1 MQIREFGIDEIKPY
15 EKNPRKNEDSVK
27 FVANSI
33 KEFGFK
39 VPIVIDADN
48 VIVAGHTRWKA
59 AKQLGLEKV
68 PCIKADDL
76 SPAQIKAFR
85 LADNKV
91 GEFSQWD
98 MDLLGD
104 ELKDLGDV
112 FDMGDFGFFDPMDDD
127 APTGDDDDFDPDKAA
142 EDIENPVSQPG
153 DLWLLGRHRL
163 ICGDSCDEAT
173 IKRLCGDEAID
184 LYLTDP
190 PYNVAYKGGT
200 DKKLT
205 IENDNMDSA
214 SFLAFLTDAYAAADS
229 VLKPGCAFY
238 IWHASCEVFNF
249 YQAIMNIPGWMAKQ
263 YLLWVKDSF
272 TLGRQDYQWKHEP
285 CQPAGTK
292 VVTPTG
298 IVNIEDLKD
307 GDVVV
312 SYDSYSGLV
321 KGTKNGGYKVK
332 TAKRKYEGT
341 LYGVRCNG
349 METWATDNHK
359 FTVRFNSGA
368 KKNFCTYLMKRGT
381 RWRVGV
387 TVCYDA
393 RQFGL
398 KTRFKQENAD
408 AAWIIA
414 VHESKEKAQIMEQL
428 VAVKYGLPYT
438 VWELDRGQKVP
449 TSKRKYEDIDWLYDN
464 LDPLRMELGARQLLE
479 DYGRSIRYPLL
490 TREICRD
497 KFSTRVTATVAACN
511 LIPGLMQVPVST
523 EYDYS
528 TNKNFKW
535 VEIDEIARKQYCDWV
550 YSLDVEKYQ
559 HYIADGIVVH
569 NCIYGW
575 KDGAAH
581 YFVDDRKQS
590 TILEFDKPKRNG
602 EHPTMKP
609 VELFEKLVEN
619 SSRPGE
625 NVLDSFG
632 GSGTTMVACE
642 KLGRKA
648 FLCELDPKY
657 ADVIVK
663 RYINLHGNS
672 KDVRLLKPDGTEVPY
687 DEIAK

>member
-1 MQIREFGIDEIKPY
+1 MEIREFGIDEIKPY
-15 EKNPRKNEDSVK
+15 EKNPRKNEDSVR

-33 KEFGFK
+33 KEFGFN

-68 PCIKADDL
+68 PCIKKDDL

-163 ICGDSCDEAT
+163 MCGDSCDEAT

-200 DKKLT
+200 GLT

-238 IWHASCEVFNF
+238 IWHASCEVGNF
-249 YQAIMNIPGWMAKQ
+249 YQAMLNIPGWMPKQ

-285 CQPAGTK
+285 C
-292 VVTPTG
+292 
-298 IVNIEDLKD
+298 
-307 GDVVV
+307 
-312 SYDSYSGLV
+312 
-321 KGTKNGGYKVK
+321 
-332 TAKRKYEGT
+332 
-341 LYGVRCNG
+341 
-349 METWATDNHK
+349 W
-359 FTVRFNSGA
+359 
-368 KKNFCTYLMKRGT
+368 
-381 RWRVGV
+381 
-387 TVCYDA
+387 
-393 RQFGL
+393 
-398 KTRFKQENAD
+398 
-408 AAWIIA
+408 
-414 VHESKEKAQIMEQL
+414 
-428 VAVKYGLPYT
+428 
-438 VWELDRGQKVP
+438 
-449 TSKRKYEDIDWLYDN
+449 
-464 LDPLRMELGARQLLE
+464 
-479 DYGRSIRYPLL
+479 
-490 TREICRD
+490 
-497 KFSTRVTATVAACN
+497 
-511 LIPGLMQVPVST
+511 
-523 EYDYS
+523 
-528 TNKNFKW
+528 
-535 VEIDEIARKQYCDWV
+535 
-550 YSLDVEKYQ
+550 
-559 HYIADGIVVH
+559 
-569 NCIYGW
+569 YGW

-590 TILEFDKPKRNG
+590 TVLEFDKPKRNG

-648 FLCELDPKY
+648 FLCELSEKY
-657 ADVIVK
+657 ADVIVR

>member
-1 MQIREFGIDEIKPY
+1 MEIREFGIDEIKPY

-142 EDIENPVSQPG
+142 EDVENPVSQPG

-163 ICGDSCDEAT
+163 IVGDSCDEAT

-200 DKKLT
+200 GLT

-238 IWHASCEVFNF
+238 IWHASCEVGNF
-249 YQAIMNIPGWMAKQ
+249 YQAMLNIPGWMPKQ

-285 CQPAGTK
+285 C
-292 VVTPTG
+292 
-298 IVNIEDLKD
+298 
-307 GDVVV
+307 
-312 SYDSYSGLV
+312 
-321 KGTKNGGYKVK
+321 
-332 TAKRKYEGT
+332 
-341 LYGVRCNG
+341 
-349 METWATDNHK
+349 W
-359 FTVRFNSGA
+359 
-368 KKNFCTYLMKRGT
+368 
-381 RWRVGV
+381 
-387 TVCYDA
+387 
-393 RQFGL
+393 
-398 KTRFKQENAD
+398 
-408 AAWIIA
+408 
-414 VHESKEKAQIMEQL
+414 
-428 VAVKYGLPYT
+428 
-438 VWELDRGQKVP
+438 
-449 TSKRKYEDIDWLYDN
+449 
-464 LDPLRMELGARQLLE
+464 
-479 DYGRSIRYPLL
+479 
-490 TREICRD
+490 
-497 KFSTRVTATVAACN
+497 
-511 LIPGLMQVPVST
+511 
-523 EYDYS
+523 
-528 TNKNFKW
+528 
-535 VEIDEIARKQYCDWV
+535 
-550 YSLDVEKYQ
+550 
-559 HYIADGIVVH
+559 
-569 NCIYGW
+569 YGW

-590 TILEFDKPKRNG
+590 TVLEFDKPKRNG

>member
-1 MQIREFGIDEIKPY
+1 MEFREFGIDEIKPY

-33 KEFGFK
+33 KEFGFN

-48 VIVAGHTRWKA
+48 VIVSGHTRWKA

-68 PCIKADDL
+68 PCIKKDDL

-112 FDMGDFGFFDPMDDD
+112 FDMGDFGFFDPIADD
-127 APTGDDDDFDPDKAA
+127 APTGDDDDFDPDK
-142 EDIENPVSQPG
+142 ELDNIDNPVSQLG

-163 ICGDSCDEAT
+163 ICGDSCEEAT
-173 IKRLCGDEAID
+173 IQRLCGDSQID

-200 DKKLT
+200 GLT

-229 VLKPGCAFY
+229 VMKPGCAFY
-238 IWHASCEVFNF
+238 IWHASCEVGNF
-249 YQAIMNIPGWMAKQ
+249 YQAMLNIPGWMPKQ

-285 CQPAGTK
+285 C
-292 VVTPTG
+292 
-298 IVNIEDLKD
+298 
-307 GDVVV
+307 
-312 SYDSYSGLV
+312 
-321 KGTKNGGYKVK
+321 
-332 TAKRKYEGT
+332 
-341 LYGVRCNG
+341 
-349 METWATDNHK
+349 W
-359 FTVRFNSGA
+359 
-368 KKNFCTYLMKRGT
+368 
-381 RWRVGV
+381 
-387 TVCYDA
+387 
-393 RQFGL
+393 
-398 KTRFKQENAD
+398 
-408 AAWIIA
+408 
-414 VHESKEKAQIMEQL
+414 
-428 VAVKYGLPYT
+428 
-438 VWELDRGQKVP
+438 
-449 TSKRKYEDIDWLYDN
+449 
-464 LDPLRMELGARQLLE
+464 
-479 DYGRSIRYPLL
+479 
-490 TREICRD
+490 
-497 KFSTRVTATVAACN
+497 
-511 LIPGLMQVPVST
+511 
-523 EYDYS
+523 
-528 TNKNFKW
+528 
-535 VEIDEIARKQYCDWV
+535 
-550 YSLDVEKYQ
+550 
-559 HYIADGIVVH
+559 
-569 NCIYGW
+569 YGW

-590 TILEFDKPKRNG
+590 TVLEFDKPKRNG

-625 NVLDSFG
+625 NVMDSFG

-657 ADVIVK
+657 ADVIVR

>member
-1 MQIREFGIDEIKPY
+1 MEIREFGIDEIKPY

-76 SPAQIKAFR
+76 SPAKIKAFR

-127 APTGDDDDFDPDKAA
+127 DDFDPDKAA

-153 DLWLLGRHRL
+153 DLWFLGRHRL
-163 ICGDSCDEAT
+163 MCGDSCDEAT
-173 IKRLCGDEAID
+173 INRLCGDNLID

-200 DKKLT
+200 EQKLT

-229 VLKPGCAFY
+229 VMKPGCAFY
-238 IWHASCEVFNF
+238 IWHASSEVGNF
-249 YQAIMNIPGWMAKQ
+249 YQAMLNIPGWMPKQ

-285 CQPAGTK
+285 C
-292 VVTPTG
+292 
-298 IVNIEDLKD
+298 
-307 GDVVV
+307 
-312 SYDSYSGLV
+312 
-321 KGTKNGGYKVK
+321 
-332 TAKRKYEGT
+332 
-341 LYGVRCNG
+341 
-349 METWATDNHK
+349 W
-359 FTVRFNSGA
+359 
-368 KKNFCTYLMKRGT
+368 
-381 RWRVGV
+381 
-387 TVCYDA
+387 
-393 RQFGL
+393 
-398 KTRFKQENAD
+398 
-408 AAWIIA
+408 
-414 VHESKEKAQIMEQL
+414 
-428 VAVKYGLPYT
+428 
-438 VWELDRGQKVP
+438 
-449 TSKRKYEDIDWLYDN
+449 
-464 LDPLRMELGARQLLE
+464 
-479 DYGRSIRYPLL
+479 
-490 TREICRD
+490 
-497 KFSTRVTATVAACN
+497 
-511 LIPGLMQVPVST
+511 
-523 EYDYS
+523 
-528 TNKNFKW
+528 
-535 VEIDEIARKQYCDWV
+535 
-550 YSLDVEKYQ
+550 
-559 HYIADGIVVH
+559 
-569 NCIYGW
+569 YGW

-648 FLCELDPKY
+648 FLCELSEKY

>member
-1 MQIREFGIDEIKPY
+1 MEIREFGIDEIKPY

-142 EDIENPVSQPG
+142 EEIENPVSQPG

-163 ICGDSCDEAT
+163 MCGDSCDEAT

-200 DKKLT
+200 GLT

-238 IWHASCEVFNF
+238 IWHASCEVGNF
-249 YQAIMNIPGWMAKQ
+249 YQAMLNIPGWMPKQ

-285 CQPAGTK
+285 C
-292 VVTPTG
+292 
-298 IVNIEDLKD
+298 
-307 GDVVV
+307 
-312 SYDSYSGLV
+312 
-321 KGTKNGGYKVK
+321 
-332 TAKRKYEGT
+332 
-341 LYGVRCNG
+341 
-349 METWATDNHK
+349 W
-359 FTVRFNSGA
+359 
-368 KKNFCTYLMKRGT
+368 
-381 RWRVGV
+381 
-387 TVCYDA
+387 
-393 RQFGL
+393 
-398 KTRFKQENAD
+398 
-408 AAWIIA
+408 
-414 VHESKEKAQIMEQL
+414 
-428 VAVKYGLPYT
+428 
-438 VWELDRGQKVP
+438 
-449 TSKRKYEDIDWLYDN
+449 
-464 LDPLRMELGARQLLE
+464 
-479 DYGRSIRYPLL
+479 
-490 TREICRD
+490 
-497 KFSTRVTATVAACN
+497 
-511 LIPGLMQVPVST
+511 
-523 EYDYS
+523 
-528 TNKNFKW
+528 
-535 VEIDEIARKQYCDWV
+535 
-550 YSLDVEKYQ
+550 
-559 HYIADGIVVH
+559 
-569 NCIYGW
+569 YGW

-590 TILEFDKPKRNG
+590 TVLEFDKPKRNG

-687 DEIAK
+687 DEIVKG

>member
-1 MQIREFGIDEIKPY
+1 MEIREFGIDEIKPY

-33 KEFGFK
+33 KEFGFN

-48 VIVAGHTRWKA
+48 VIVAGHTHWKA

-68 PCIKADDL
+68 PCIKKDDL

-98 MDLLGD
+98 MELLGD

-112 FDMGDFGFFDPMDDD
+112 FDMGDFGFFDTIEDD
-127 APTGDDDDFDPDKAA
+127 APTGDDDDFDPDEEA
-142 EDIENPVSQPG
+142 EKIENPVSQPG

-173 IKRLCGDEAID
+173 IKRLCGDEVID

-200 DKKLT
+200 GLT

-229 VLKPGCAFY
+229 VMKPGCAFY
-238 IWHASCEVFNF
+238 IWHASCEVGNF
-249 YQAIMNIPGWMAKQ
+249 YQAMLNIPGWMPKQ

-285 CQPAGTK
+285 C
-292 VVTPTG
+292 
-298 IVNIEDLKD
+298 
-307 GDVVV
+307 
-312 SYDSYSGLV
+312 
-321 KGTKNGGYKVK
+321 
-332 TAKRKYEGT
+332 
-341 LYGVRCNG
+341 
-349 METWATDNHK
+349 W
-359 FTVRFNSGA
+359 
-368 KKNFCTYLMKRGT
+368 
-381 RWRVGV
+381 
-387 TVCYDA
+387 
-393 RQFGL
+393 
-398 KTRFKQENAD
+398 
-408 AAWIIA
+408 
-414 VHESKEKAQIMEQL
+414 
-428 VAVKYGLPYT
+428 
-438 VWELDRGQKVP
+438 
-449 TSKRKYEDIDWLYDN
+449 
-464 LDPLRMELGARQLLE
+464 
-479 DYGRSIRYPLL
+479 
-490 TREICRD
+490 
-497 KFSTRVTATVAACN
+497 
-511 LIPGLMQVPVST
+511 
-523 EYDYS
+523 
-528 TNKNFKW
+528 
-535 VEIDEIARKQYCDWV
+535 
-550 YSLDVEKYQ
+550 
-559 HYIADGIVVH
+559 
-569 NCIYGW
+569 YGW

-590 TILEFDKPKRNG
+590 TVLEFDKPKRNG

-619 SSRPGE
+619 SSRTGE

-648 FLCELDPKY
+648 FLCELSEKY

>member
-1 MQIREFGIDEIKPY
+1 MEIREFGIDEIKPY

-112 FDMGDFGFFDPMDDD
+112 FDMGDFGFFNPMDDD

-142 EDIENPVSQPG
+142 EDIETPVSQPG

-163 ICGDSCDEAT
+163 MCGDSCDEAT

-200 DKKLT
+200 GLT

-229 VLKPGCAFY
+229 VLKPGGAFY
-238 IWHASCEVFNF
+238 IWHASCEVGNF
-249 YQAIMNIPGWMAKQ
+249 YQAMLNIPGWMPKQ

-285 CQPAGTK
+285 C
-292 VVTPTG
+292 
-298 IVNIEDLKD
+298 
-307 GDVVV
+307 
-312 SYDSYSGLV
+312 
-321 KGTKNGGYKVK
+321 
-332 TAKRKYEGT
+332 
-341 LYGVRCNG
+341 
-349 METWATDNHK
+349 W
-359 FTVRFNSGA
+359 
-368 KKNFCTYLMKRGT
+368 
-381 RWRVGV
+381 
-387 TVCYDA
+387 
-393 RQFGL
+393 
-398 KTRFKQENAD
+398 
-408 AAWIIA
+408 
-414 VHESKEKAQIMEQL
+414 
-428 VAVKYGLPYT
+428 
-438 VWELDRGQKVP
+438 
-449 TSKRKYEDIDWLYDN
+449 
-464 LDPLRMELGARQLLE
+464 
-479 DYGRSIRYPLL
+479 
-490 TREICRD
+490 
-497 KFSTRVTATVAACN
+497 
-511 LIPGLMQVPVST
+511 
-523 EYDYS
+523 
-528 TNKNFKW
+528 
-535 VEIDEIARKQYCDWV
+535 
-550 YSLDVEKYQ
+550 
-559 HYIADGIVVH
+559 
-569 NCIYGW
+569 YGW

-590 TILEFDKPKRNG
+590 TVLEFDKPKRNG

-687 DEIAK
+687 DETSSA

>member
-1 MQIREFGIDEIKPY
+1 MEIREFGIDEIKPY

-33 KEFGFK
+33 KEFGFN

-68 PCIKADDL
+68 PCIKKDDL

-98 MDLLGD
+98 MELLGD

-112 FDMGDFGFFDPMDDD
+112 FDMGDFGFFDPMMDDD
-127 APTGDDDDFDPDKAA
+127 APTGDDDDFDVDKAA
-142 EDIENPVSQPG
+142 EEIENPVSQPG

-200 DKKLT
+200 GLT

-238 IWHASCEVFNF
+238 IWHDSWQVGNF
-249 YQAIMNIPGWMAKQ
+249 YNAMLNIPGWMPKQ

-285 CQPAGTK
+285 C
-292 VVTPTG
+292 
-298 IVNIEDLKD
+298 
-307 GDVVV
+307 
-312 SYDSYSGLV
+312 
-321 KGTKNGGYKVK
+321 
-332 TAKRKYEGT
+332 
-341 LYGVRCNG
+341 
-349 METWATDNHK
+349 W
-359 FTVRFNSGA
+359 
-368 KKNFCTYLMKRGT
+368 
-381 RWRVGV
+381 
-387 TVCYDA
+387 
-393 RQFGL
+393 
-398 KTRFKQENAD
+398 
-408 AAWIIA
+408 
-414 VHESKEKAQIMEQL
+414 
-428 VAVKYGLPYT
+428 
-438 VWELDRGQKVP
+438 
-449 TSKRKYEDIDWLYDN
+449 
-464 LDPLRMELGARQLLE
+464 
-479 DYGRSIRYPLL
+479 
-490 TREICRD
+490 
-497 KFSTRVTATVAACN
+497 
-511 LIPGLMQVPVST
+511 
-523 EYDYS
+523 
-528 TNKNFKW
+528 
-535 VEIDEIARKQYCDWV
+535 
-550 YSLDVEKYQ
+550 
-559 HYIADGIVVH
+559 
-569 NCIYGW
+569 YGW

-657 ADVIVK
+657 ADVIVR

>member
-1 MQIREFGIDEIKPY
+1 MEIQEFGIDEIKPY

-33 KEFGFK
+33 KEFGFN

-68 PCIKADDL
+68 PCIKKDDL
-76 SPAQIKAFR
+76 TPAQIKAFR

-98 MDLLGD
+98 MELLGD

-153 DLWLLGRHRL
+153 DIWLLGRHRL
-163 ICGDSCDEAT
+163 ICGDSCDEET
-173 IKRLCGDEAID
+173 IKRLCGDNEID

-200 DKKLT
+200 DQKLT

-229 VLKPGCAFY
+229 VMKAGCPFY
-238 IWHASCEVFNF
+238 IWHASCEVGNF
-249 YQAIMNIPGWMAKQ
+249 YQAMLNIPGWMPKQ

-285 CQPAGTK
+285 C
-292 VVTPTG
+292 
-298 IVNIEDLKD
+298 
-307 GDVVV
+307 
-312 SYDSYSGLV
+312 
-321 KGTKNGGYKVK
+321 
-332 TAKRKYEGT
+332 
-341 LYGVRCNG
+341 
-349 METWATDNHK
+349 W
-359 FTVRFNSGA
+359 
-368 KKNFCTYLMKRGT
+368 
-381 RWRVGV
+381 
-387 TVCYDA
+387 
-393 RQFGL
+393 
-398 KTRFKQENAD
+398 
-408 AAWIIA
+408 
-414 VHESKEKAQIMEQL
+414 
-428 VAVKYGLPYT
+428 
-438 VWELDRGQKVP
+438 
-449 TSKRKYEDIDWLYDN
+449 
-464 LDPLRMELGARQLLE
+464 
-479 DYGRSIRYPLL
+479 
-490 TREICRD
+490 
-497 KFSTRVTATVAACN
+497 
-511 LIPGLMQVPVST
+511 
-523 EYDYS
+523 
-528 TNKNFKW
+528 
-535 VEIDEIARKQYCDWV
+535 
-550 YSLDVEKYQ
+550 
-559 HYIADGIVVH
+559 
-569 NCIYGW
+569 YGW

-590 TILEFDKPKRNG
+590 TVLEFDKPKRNG

-648 FLCELDPKY
+648 FLSELDPKY
-657 ADVIVK
+657 ADVIVR

>member
-1 MQIREFGIDEIKPY
+1 MEIREFGIDEIKPY

-112 FDMGDFGFFDPMDDD
+112 FDMGDFGFFDPIDDD

-163 ICGDSCDEAT
+163 MCGDSCDEAT

-190 PYNVAYKGGT
+190 PYNVAYKGGIG
-200 DKKLT
+200 LT

-229 VLKPGCAFY
+229 VLKPGCVFY
-238 IWHASCEVFNF
+238 IWHASCEVGNF
-249 YQAIMNIPGWMAKQ
+249 YQAMLNIPGWMPKQ

-285 CQPAGTK
+285 C
-292 VVTPTG
+292 
-298 IVNIEDLKD
+298 
-307 GDVVV
+307 
-312 SYDSYSGLV
+312 
-321 KGTKNGGYKVK
+321 
-332 TAKRKYEGT
+332 
-341 LYGVRCNG
+341 
-349 METWATDNHK
+349 W
-359 FTVRFNSGA
+359 
-368 KKNFCTYLMKRGT
+368 
-381 RWRVGV
+381 
-387 TVCYDA
+387 
-393 RQFGL
+393 
-398 KTRFKQENAD
+398 
-408 AAWIIA
+408 
-414 VHESKEKAQIMEQL
+414 
-428 VAVKYGLPYT
+428 
-438 VWELDRGQKVP
+438 
-449 TSKRKYEDIDWLYDN
+449 
-464 LDPLRMELGARQLLE
+464 
-479 DYGRSIRYPLL
+479 
-490 TREICRD
+490 
-497 KFSTRVTATVAACN
+497 
-511 LIPGLMQVPVST
+511 
-523 EYDYS
+523 
-528 TNKNFKW
+528 
-535 VEIDEIARKQYCDWV
+535 
-550 YSLDVEKYQ
+550 
-559 HYIADGIVVH
+559 
-569 NCIYGW
+569 YGW

-590 TILEFDKPKRNG
+590 TVLEFDKPKRNG

-663 RYINLHGNS
+663 RYINLHGKS

>member
-1 MQIREFGIDEIKPY
+1 MEIQEFGIDEIKPY

-33 KEFGFK
+33 KEFGFN

-68 PCIKADDL
+68 PCIKKDDL
-76 SPAQIKAFR
+76 TPAQIRAFR

-98 MDLLGD
+98 MELLGD

-112 FDMGDFGFFDPMDDD
+112 FDMGDFGFFDPIEDD
-127 APTGDDDDFDPDKAA
+127 APTGDDDDFDPEKEA
-142 EDIENPVSQPG
+142 ENLADPVSQPG
-153 DLWLLGRHRL
+153 DIWLLGRHRL
-163 ICGDSCDEAT
+163 ICGDSCDEET
-173 IKRLCGDEAID
+173 IKRLCGDNEID

-200 DKKLT
+200 DQKLT

-229 VLKPGCAFY
+229 VMKAGCPFY
-238 IWHASCEVFNF
+238 IWHASCEVGNF
-249 YQAIMNIPGWMAKQ
+249 YQAMLNIPGWMPKQ

-285 CQPAGTK
+285 C
-292 VVTPTG
+292 
-298 IVNIEDLKD
+298 
-307 GDVVV
+307 
-312 SYDSYSGLV
+312 
-321 KGTKNGGYKVK
+321 
-332 TAKRKYEGT
+332 
-341 LYGVRCNG
+341 
-349 METWATDNHK
+349 W
-359 FTVRFNSGA
+359 
-368 KKNFCTYLMKRGT
+368 
-381 RWRVGV
+381 
-387 TVCYDA
+387 
-393 RQFGL
+393 
-398 KTRFKQENAD
+398 
-408 AAWIIA
+408 
-414 VHESKEKAQIMEQL
+414 
-428 VAVKYGLPYT
+428 
-438 VWELDRGQKVP
+438 
-449 TSKRKYEDIDWLYDN
+449 
-464 LDPLRMELGARQLLE
+464 
-479 DYGRSIRYPLL
+479 
-490 TREICRD
+490 
-497 KFSTRVTATVAACN
+497 
-511 LIPGLMQVPVST
+511 
-523 EYDYS
+523 
-528 TNKNFKW
+528 
-535 VEIDEIARKQYCDWV
+535 
-550 YSLDVEKYQ
+550 
-559 HYIADGIVVH
+559 
-569 NCIYGW
+569 YGW

-590 TILEFDKPKRNG
+590 TVLEFDKPKRNG

-619 SSRPGE
+619 FSRPGE

-648 FLCELDPKY
+648 FLCELSEKY
-657 ADVIVK
+657 ADVIVR

>member
-1 MQIREFGIDEIKPY
+1 MEIREFGIDEIKPY
-15 EKNPRKNEDSVK
+15 EKNPRKNKDSVK

-33 KEFGFK
+33 KEFGFN

-68 PCIKADDL
+68 PCIKKDDL

-142 EDIENPVSQPG
+142 EEIENPVSQPG

-200 DKKLT
+200 GLT

-238 IWHASCEVFNF
+238 IWHASCEVGNF
-249 YQAIMNIPGWMAKQ
+249 YQAMMNIPGWMPKQ

-285 CQPAGTK
+285 C
-292 VVTPTG
+292 
-298 IVNIEDLKD
+298 
-307 GDVVV
+307 
-312 SYDSYSGLV
+312 
-321 KGTKNGGYKVK
+321 
-332 TAKRKYEGT
+332 
-341 LYGVRCNG
+341 
-349 METWATDNHK
+349 W
-359 FTVRFNSGA
+359 
-368 KKNFCTYLMKRGT
+368 
-381 RWRVGV
+381 
-387 TVCYDA
+387 
-393 RQFGL
+393 
-398 KTRFKQENAD
+398 
-408 AAWIIA
+408 
-414 VHESKEKAQIMEQL
+414 
-428 VAVKYGLPYT
+428 
-438 VWELDRGQKVP
+438 
-449 TSKRKYEDIDWLYDN
+449 
-464 LDPLRMELGARQLLE
+464 
-479 DYGRSIRYPLL
+479 
-490 TREICRD
+490 
-497 KFSTRVTATVAACN
+497 
-511 LIPGLMQVPVST
+511 
-523 EYDYS
+523 
-528 TNKNFKW
+528 
-535 VEIDEIARKQYCDWV
+535 
-550 YSLDVEKYQ
+550 
-559 HYIADGIVVH
+559 
-569 NCIYGW
+569 YGW

-590 TILEFDKPKRNG
+590 TVLEFDKPKRNG

-632 GSGTTMVACE
+632 GSGTSMVALE

-648 FLCELDPKY
+648 FLCELSEKY

>member
-1 MQIREFGIDEIKPY
+1 MEIQEFGIDEIKPY

-33 KEFGFK
+33 KEFGFN

-68 PCIKADDL
+68 PCIKKDDL
-76 SPAQIKAFR
+76 TPAQIKAFR

-91 GEFSQWD
+91 GESSQWD
-98 MDLLGD
+98 MELLGD

-112 FDMGDFGFFDPMDDD
+112 FDMGDFGFFDPIEDD
-127 APTGDDDDFDPDKAA
+127 APTGDDDDFDPEKEA
-142 EDIENPVSQPG
+142 ENLANPVSQPG
-153 DLWLLGRHRL
+153 DIWLLGRHRL
-163 ICGDSCDEAT
+163 ICGDSCDEET
-173 IKRLCGDEAID
+173 IKRLCGDNEID

-200 DKKLT
+200 DQKLT

-229 VLKPGCAFY
+229 VMKAGCPFY
-238 IWHASCEVFNF
+238 IWHASCEVGNF
-249 YQAIMNIPGWMAKQ
+249 YQAMLNIPGWMPKQ

-285 CQPAGTK
+285 C
-292 VVTPTG
+292 
-298 IVNIEDLKD
+298 
-307 GDVVV
+307 
-312 SYDSYSGLV
+312 
-321 KGTKNGGYKVK
+321 
-332 TAKRKYEGT
+332 
-341 LYGVRCNG
+341 
-349 METWATDNHK
+349 W
-359 FTVRFNSGA
+359 
-368 KKNFCTYLMKRGT
+368 
-381 RWRVGV
+381 
-387 TVCYDA
+387 
-393 RQFGL
+393 
-398 KTRFKQENAD
+398 
-408 AAWIIA
+408 
-414 VHESKEKAQIMEQL
+414 
-428 VAVKYGLPYT
+428 
-438 VWELDRGQKVP
+438 
-449 TSKRKYEDIDWLYDN
+449 
-464 LDPLRMELGARQLLE
+464 
-479 DYGRSIRYPLL
+479 
-490 TREICRD
+490 
-497 KFSTRVTATVAACN
+497 
-511 LIPGLMQVPVST
+511 
-523 EYDYS
+523 
-528 TNKNFKW
+528 
-535 VEIDEIARKQYCDWV
+535 
-550 YSLDVEKYQ
+550 
-559 HYIADGIVVH
+559 
-569 NCIYGW
+569 YGW

-590 TILEFDKPKRNG
+590 TVLEFDKPKRNG

-648 FLCELDPKY
+648 FLSELDPKY
-657 ADVIVK
+657 ADVIVR

-687 DEIAK
+687 DEIAKG

>member
-1 MQIREFGIDEIKPY
+1 MEIQEFGIDEIKPY

-33 KEFGFK
+33 KEFGFN

-68 PCIKADDL
+68 PCIKKDDL
-76 SPAQIKAFR
+76 TPAQIKAFR

-98 MDLLGD
+98 MELLGD

-112 FDMGDFGFFDPMDDD
+112 FDMGDFGFFDPIEDD
-127 APTGDDDDFDPDKAA
+127 APTGDDDDFDPEKEA
-142 EDIENPVSQPG
+142 ENLANPVSQPG
-153 DLWLLGRHRL
+153 DIWLLGRHRL
-163 ICGDSCDEAT
+163 ICGDSCDEET
-173 IKRLCGDEAID
+173 IKRLCGDNEID

-200 DKKLT
+200 DQKLT

-229 VLKPGCAFY
+229 VMKAGCPFY
-238 IWHASCEVFNF
+238 IWHASCEVGNF
-249 YQAIMNIPGWMAKQ
+249 YQAMLNIPGWMPKQ

-285 CQPAGTK
+285 C
-292 VVTPTG
+292 
-298 IVNIEDLKD
+298 
-307 GDVVV
+307 
-312 SYDSYSGLV
+312 
-321 KGTKNGGYKVK
+321 
-332 TAKRKYEGT
+332 
-341 LYGVRCNG
+341 
-349 METWATDNHK
+349 W
-359 FTVRFNSGA
+359 
-368 KKNFCTYLMKRGT
+368 
-381 RWRVGV
+381 
-387 TVCYDA
+387 
-393 RQFGL
+393 
-398 KTRFKQENAD
+398 
-408 AAWIIA
+408 
-414 VHESKEKAQIMEQL
+414 
-428 VAVKYGLPYT
+428 
-438 VWELDRGQKVP
+438 
-449 TSKRKYEDIDWLYDN
+449 
-464 LDPLRMELGARQLLE
+464 
-479 DYGRSIRYPLL
+479 
-490 TREICRD
+490 
-497 KFSTRVTATVAACN
+497 
-511 LIPGLMQVPVST
+511 
-523 EYDYS
+523 
-528 TNKNFKW
+528 
-535 VEIDEIARKQYCDWV
+535 
-550 YSLDVEKYQ
+550 
-559 HYIADGIVVH
+559 
-569 NCIYGW
+569 YGW

-590 TILEFDKPKRNG
+590 TVLEFDKPKRNG

-648 FLCELDPKY
+648 FLSELDPKY
-657 ADVIVK
+657 ADVIVR

-687 DEIAK
+687 DEIVKG

>member
-1 MQIREFGIDEIKPY
+1 MEIQEFGIDEIKPY

-33 KEFGFK
+33 KEFGFN

-68 PCIKADDL
+68 PCIKKDDL
-76 SPAQIKAFR
+76 TPAQIKAFR

-98 MDLLGD
+98 MELLGD

-112 FDMGDFGFFDPMDDD
+112 FDMGDFGFFDPMMDD

-142 EDIENPVSQPG
+142 EEIENPVSQPG

-163 ICGDSCDEAT
+163 IVGDSCDEAT
-173 IKRLCGDEAID
+173 IKRLCGDAQID

-200 DKKLT
+200 GLT

-238 IWHASCEVFNF
+238 IWHASCEVGNF
-249 YQAIMNIPGWMAKQ
+249 YQAMLNIPGWMPKQ
-263 YLLWVKDSF
+263 YLLWVKDTF

-285 CQPAGTK
+285 C
-292 VVTPTG
+292 
-298 IVNIEDLKD
+298 
-307 GDVVV
+307 
-312 SYDSYSGLV
+312 
-321 KGTKNGGYKVK
+321 
-332 TAKRKYEGT
+332 
-341 LYGVRCNG
+341 
-349 METWATDNHK
+349 W
-359 FTVRFNSGA
+359 
-368 KKNFCTYLMKRGT
+368 
-381 RWRVGV
+381 
-387 TVCYDA
+387 
-393 RQFGL
+393 
-398 KTRFKQENAD
+398 
-408 AAWIIA
+408 
-414 VHESKEKAQIMEQL
+414 
-428 VAVKYGLPYT
+428 
-438 VWELDRGQKVP
+438 
-449 TSKRKYEDIDWLYDN
+449 
-464 LDPLRMELGARQLLE
+464 
-479 DYGRSIRYPLL
+479 
-490 TREICRD
+490 
-497 KFSTRVTATVAACN
+497 
-511 LIPGLMQVPVST
+511 
-523 EYDYS
+523 
-528 TNKNFKW
+528 
-535 VEIDEIARKQYCDWV
+535 
-550 YSLDVEKYQ
+550 
-559 HYIADGIVVH
+559 
-569 NCIYGW
+569 YGW

-590 TILEFDKPKRNG
+590 TVLEFDKPKRNG

-687 DEIAK
+687 DEILK

>member
-1 MQIREFGIDEIKPY
+1 MEIREFGIDEIKPY

-33 KEFGFK
+33 KEFGFN

-68 PCIKADDL
+68 PCIKKDDL

-200 DKKLT
+200 GLT

-238 IWHASCEVFNF
+238 IWHASCEVGNF
-249 YQAIMNIPGWMAKQ
+249 YQAMMNIPGWMPKQ

-285 CQPAGTK
+285 C
-292 VVTPTG
+292 
-298 IVNIEDLKD
+298 
-307 GDVVV
+307 
-312 SYDSYSGLV
+312 
-321 KGTKNGGYKVK
+321 
-332 TAKRKYEGT
+332 
-341 LYGVRCNG
+341 
-349 METWATDNHK
+349 W
-359 FTVRFNSGA
+359 
-368 KKNFCTYLMKRGT
+368 
-381 RWRVGV
+381 
-387 TVCYDA
+387 
-393 RQFGL
+393 
-398 KTRFKQENAD
+398 
-408 AAWIIA
+408 
-414 VHESKEKAQIMEQL
+414 
-428 VAVKYGLPYT
+428 
-438 VWELDRGQKVP
+438 
-449 TSKRKYEDIDWLYDN
+449 
-464 LDPLRMELGARQLLE
+464 
-479 DYGRSIRYPLL
+479 
-490 TREICRD
+490 
-497 KFSTRVTATVAACN
+497 
-511 LIPGLMQVPVST
+511 
-523 EYDYS
+523 
-528 TNKNFKW
+528 
-535 VEIDEIARKQYCDWV
+535 
-550 YSLDVEKYQ
+550 
-559 HYIADGIVVH
+559 
-569 NCIYGW
+569 YGW

-590 TILEFDKPKRNG
+590 TVLEFDKPKRNG

>member
-1 MQIREFGIDEIKPY
+1 MEIKEYGIDEIKPY

-163 ICGDSCDEAT
+163 MCGDSCDEAT

-200 DKKLT
+200 GLT

-238 IWHASCEVFNF
+238 IWHASCKVGNF
-249 YQAIMNIPGWMAKQ
+249 YQAMLNIPGWMPKQ

-285 CQPAGTK
+285 C
-292 VVTPTG
+292 
-298 IVNIEDLKD
+298 
-307 GDVVV
+307 
-312 SYDSYSGLV
+312 
-321 KGTKNGGYKVK
+321 
-332 TAKRKYEGT
+332 
-341 LYGVRCNG
+341 
-349 METWATDNHK
+349 W
-359 FTVRFNSGA
+359 
-368 KKNFCTYLMKRGT
+368 
-381 RWRVGV
+381 
-387 TVCYDA
+387 
-393 RQFGL
+393 
-398 KTRFKQENAD
+398 
-408 AAWIIA
+408 
-414 VHESKEKAQIMEQL
+414 
-428 VAVKYGLPYT
+428 
-438 VWELDRGQKVP
+438 
-449 TSKRKYEDIDWLYDN
+449 
-464 LDPLRMELGARQLLE
+464 
-479 DYGRSIRYPLL
+479 
-490 TREICRD
+490 
-497 KFSTRVTATVAACN
+497 
-511 LIPGLMQVPVST
+511 
-523 EYDYS
+523 
-528 TNKNFKW
+528 
-535 VEIDEIARKQYCDWV
+535 
-550 YSLDVEKYQ
+550 
-559 HYIADGIVVH
+559 
-569 NCIYGW
+569 YGW

-590 TILEFDKPKRNG
+590 TVLEFDKPKRNG

-648 FLCELDPKY
+648 FLCELSEKY

>member
-1 MQIREFGIDEIKPY
+1 MEIREFGIDEIKPY
-15 EKNPRKNEDSVK
+15 EKNPRKNENSVK
-27 FVANSI
+27 FVVNSI

-127 APTGDDDDFDPDKAA
+127 SPTGDDDDFDPDKAA

-190 PYNVAYKGGT
+190 PYNVAYKGRT

-214 SFLAFLTDAYAAADS
+214 SFLAFLTDAFAAADS
-229 VLKPGCAFY
+229 VMKAGCPFY
-238 IWHASCEVFNF
+238 IWHVSCEVLNF
-249 YQAIMNIPGWMAKQ
+249 YQAIMNIPGWMTKQ
-263 YLLWVKDSF
+263 YLIWVKDLF
-272 TLGRQDYQWKHEP
+272 VLGRQDYQWKHEP
-285 CQPAGTK
+285 C
-292 VVTPTG
+292 
-298 IVNIEDLKD
+298 
-307 GDVVV
+307 
-312 SYDSYSGLV
+312 
-321 KGTKNGGYKVK
+321 
-332 TAKRKYEGT
+332 
-341 LYGVRCNG
+341 
-349 METWATDNHK
+349 W
-359 FTVRFNSGA
+359 
-368 KKNFCTYLMKRGT
+368 
-381 RWRVGV
+381 
-387 TVCYDA
+387 
-393 RQFGL
+393 
-398 KTRFKQENAD
+398 
-408 AAWIIA
+408 
-414 VHESKEKAQIMEQL
+414 
-428 VAVKYGLPYT
+428 
-438 VWELDRGQKVP
+438 
-449 TSKRKYEDIDWLYDN
+449 
-464 LDPLRMELGARQLLE
+464 
-479 DYGRSIRYPLL
+479 
-490 TREICRD
+490 
-497 KFSTRVTATVAACN
+497 
-511 LIPGLMQVPVST
+511 
-523 EYDYS
+523 
-528 TNKNFKW
+528 
-535 VEIDEIARKQYCDWV
+535 
-550 YSLDVEKYQ
+550 
-559 HYIADGIVVH
+559 
-569 NCIYGW
+569 YGW

-590 TILEFDKPKRNG
+590 TVLEFDKPKRNG

-632 GSGTTMVACE
+632 VSGTTMVACE

-648 FLCELDPKY
+648 FLCELSEKY
-657 ADVIVK
+657 CDVIIRRFV
-663 RYINLHGNS
+663 NLKGSN
-672 KDVRLLKPDGTEVPY
+672 DVFLLKNDGTKVPY
-687 DEIAK
+687 DDVFKQ

>member
-1 MQIREFGIDEIKPY
+1 MEIREFGIDEIKPY
-15 EKNPRKNEDSVK
+15 EKNPRKNENSVK
-27 FVANSI
+27 FVVNSI

-127 APTGDDDDFDPDKAA
+127 SPTGDDDDFDPDKAA

-190 PYNVAYKGGT
+190 PYNVAYKGKT

-229 VLKPGCAFY
+229 VMKAGCPFY
-238 IWHASCEVFNF
+238 IWHASIKVFNF
-249 YQAIMNIPGWMAKQ
+249 YQAIMNIPGWMTKQ
-263 YLLWVKDSF
+263 HLIWVKDSIV
-272 TLGRQDYQWKHEP
+272 LGRQDYQWKHEP
-285 CQPAGTK
+285 C
-292 VVTPTG
+292 
-298 IVNIEDLKD
+298 
-307 GDVVV
+307 
-312 SYDSYSGLV
+312 
-321 KGTKNGGYKVK
+321 
-332 TAKRKYEGT
+332 
-341 LYGVRCNG
+341 
-349 METWATDNHK
+349 W
-359 FTVRFNSGA
+359 
-368 KKNFCTYLMKRGT
+368 
-381 RWRVGV
+381 
-387 TVCYDA
+387 
-393 RQFGL
+393 
-398 KTRFKQENAD
+398 
-408 AAWIIA
+408 
-414 VHESKEKAQIMEQL
+414 
-428 VAVKYGLPYT
+428 
-438 VWELDRGQKVP
+438 
-449 TSKRKYEDIDWLYDN
+449 
-464 LDPLRMELGARQLLE
+464 
-479 DYGRSIRYPLL
+479 
-490 TREICRD
+490 
-497 KFSTRVTATVAACN
+497 
-511 LIPGLMQVPVST
+511 
-523 EYDYS
+523 
-528 TNKNFKW
+528 
-535 VEIDEIARKQYCDWV
+535 
-550 YSLDVEKYQ
+550 
-559 HYIADGIVVH
+559 
-569 NCIYGW
+569 YGW

-590 TILEFDKPKRNG
+590 TVLEFDKPKRNG

-648 FLCELDPKY
+648 FLCELSEKY
-657 ADVIVK
+657 CDVIIRRFV
-663 RYINLHGNS
+663 NLKGSN
-672 KDVRLLKPDGTEVPY
+672 DVFLLKNDGTKVPY
-687 DEIAK
+687 DDVFKQ